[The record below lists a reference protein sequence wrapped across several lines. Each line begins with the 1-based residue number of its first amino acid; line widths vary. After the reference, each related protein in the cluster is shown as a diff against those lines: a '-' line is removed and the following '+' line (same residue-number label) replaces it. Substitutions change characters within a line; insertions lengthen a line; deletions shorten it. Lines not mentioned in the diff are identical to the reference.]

1 MDLQQL
7 IATVEETADEPLGRI
22 EAASTIRE
30 QIERLSDELLDHVVK
45 EARAAGCSWAQ
56 IGDAL
61 GVTRQA
67 AQQRHGG
74 LAVRLLRDDLVQRNR
89 VRERQMVHHREAQ
102 DEVGPHPLDEGGP
115 LPVAPAQRR

>member
-1 MDLQQL
+1 MDLAQL
-7 IATVEETADEPLGRI
+7 IATVEETADDPLGRI
-22 EAASTIRE
+22 EAAATIRE

-74 LAVRLLRDDLVQRNR
+74 LARPVQ
-89 VRERQMVHHREAQ
+89 
-102 DEVGPHPLDEGGP
+102 
-115 LPVAPAQRR
+115 